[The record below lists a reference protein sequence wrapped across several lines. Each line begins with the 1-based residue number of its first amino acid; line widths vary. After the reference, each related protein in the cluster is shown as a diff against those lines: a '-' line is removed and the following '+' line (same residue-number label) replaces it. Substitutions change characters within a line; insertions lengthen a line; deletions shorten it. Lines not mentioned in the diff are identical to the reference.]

1 MQTWIK
7 SVFVCL
13 IAIILLSGGSVSA
26 ATKNEQQFTDSL
38 KNYSFGMT
46 VTEFAKQMYGK
57 SYQKYLTK
65 KNGST
70 VLKHDV
76 KKVISQESVDSLQY
90 FFYDQTKHEP
100 MHVMQIMFMKKPKDK
115 LYRLVFKGVDMKRDN
130 SMTVRQ
136 STKQLMAGKRLRFN
150 MTTKQVD
157 SVLTG
162 KGLGDWITWAVMDCR
177 SVFSKQELN
186 NIGFVNG
193 KVKIYIFQ
201 TDKKDKRK
209 RVMMQDT
216 GKGYVVTYVET
227 VSGTTEDDGGF

>member
-1 MQTWIK
+1 MQKWIK
-7 SVFVCL
+7 SSVVGL
-13 IAIILLSGGSVSA
+13 MIIVLLSSGTVSA

-76 KKVISQESVDSLQY
+76 KKVISEESVDSLQY
-90 FFYDQTKHEP
+90 FFYDQTKQEP

-115 LYRLVFKGVDMKRDN
+115 LYRLVFKGVDMKRDHP
-130 SMTVRQ
+130 MTVRQ
-136 STKQLMAGKRLRFN
+136 STKQLMTGKQIRFD

-157 SVLTG
+157 AVLTG
-162 KGLGDWITWAVMDCR
+162 KGLGDWMTWAVMDYR
-177 SVFSKQELN
+177 SVFSKQELK
-186 NIGFVNG
+186 NIGFGNA

-201 TDKKDKRK
+201 TDNKKKQK
-209 RVMMQDT
+209 RVRMHDT
-216 GKGYVVTYVET
+216 GKGYVVADVMT
-227 VSGTTEDDGGF
+227 VSGANEDGGF

>member
-1 MQTWIK
+1 MKRVLIG
-7 SVFVCL
+7 FICL
-13 IAIILLSGGSVSA
+13 VVLMSLPIPKVASA

-57 SYQKYLTK
+57 SYQKHLTK

-70 VLKHDV
+70 VLKHNV
-76 KKVISQESVDSLQY
+76 KKVISEEYVDSLQY

-115 LYRLVFKGVDMKRDN
+115 LYRLVFKGVDMKRDK
-130 SMTVRQ
+130 TVRQ
-136 STKQLMAGKRLRFN
+136 STKQLMTGKRIRFN

-157 SVLTG
+157 AVLTG
-162 KGLGDWITWAVMDCR
+162 KGLGDWMTWAVIDYR
-177 SVFSKQELN
+177 SVFSKQELK
-186 NIGFVNG
+186 NIGFGNA

-201 TDKKDKRK
+201 TDNKKKQK
-209 RVMMQDT
+209 RVRMHDT
-216 GKGYVVTYVET
+216 GKGYVVADVMT
-227 VSGTTEDDGGF
+227 VSGANEDGGF